1 MLKSKRVIIT
11 GGGSGFGQALVI
23 ELAKEGAI
31 VEFTARKLEDIEKTC
46 SIVAANQG
54 VSHGYLCNL
63 NNTESINE
71 FVSKVSKSERAI
83 DVLILNATQWLSGTL
98 EEQTDQEIIN
108 TIDSGLTGSII
119 LTRALLPKIR
129 ASSQPDI
136 ISIVSACAIPNF
148 TDSIAHPAFFA
159 SKHGMSGFITKI
171 AQELKKDNVRVTALY
186 PPDFEL
192 RAFDEIENEQVKMGE
207 KLLNA
212 KSIWETIRFILS
224 QPRSCHIG
232 SVYFEGPTREDL
244 AQP

>member
-83 DVLILNATQWLSGTL
+83 DVLILNAAQWLSGTL

-108 TIDSGLTGSII
+108 TIDSGLIGSII

-136 ISIVSACAIPNF
+136 ISIISACAIPNF

-171 AQELKKDNVRVTALY
+171 SQELKRDNVRVTALY